1 MGRPAKFTSGDILDA
16 AARVIAQGGPRL
28 ATVNTIAEDLGAP
41 TGSIYHRFA
50 SRELLLAR
58 LWIRTVRRA
67 QAGFLEALAI
77 QDLGQAARTAAT
89 HIPCWSRE
97 HLDEARVLLL
107 YRRADLA
114 LRWPDE
120 LGQELANLN
129 VEVERAL
136 RDFTRRRYGSSTAGN
151 LQRVTFA
158 LVDVPYA
165 AARRHLLDGKP
176 PPAAADELVAQVCA
190 CVLGEH
196 GSSRWS

>member
-1 MGRPAKFTSGDILDA
+1 MGRPAKFTSSDILDA
-16 AARVIAQGGPRL
+16 AARQVAQGGPRL

-67 QAGFLEALAI
+67 QSGFLEALAI
-77 QDLGQAARTAAT
+77 QDLDQAARTAAT
-89 HIPCWSRE
+89 HIPRWSRE

-107 YRRADLA
+107 YRRGDLA
-114 LRWPDE
+114 ARWPDE
-120 LGQELANLN
+120 LGEELAKLN
-129 VEVERAL
+129 VEVEQAL
-136 RDFTRRRYGSSTAGN
+136 RAFTRRRYGSLTASN

-165 AARRHLLDGKP
+165 AARRYLLAGKP
-176 PPAAADELVAQVCA
+176 PPAGADELVTQVCA
-190 CVLGEH
+190 CILDEH
-196 GSSRWS
+196 GTTGR

>member
-1 MGRPAKFTSGDILDA
+1 MARPAKFNSSDILDA
-16 AARVIAQGGPRL
+16 AARLIARGGLRL
-28 ATVNTIAEDLGAP
+28 ATVSTIAKDLGAP

-58 LWIRTVRRA
+58 LWIRAIHRA

-77 QDLGQAARTAAT
+77 PDLDQAALAAAT
-89 HIPCWSRE
+89 HIPRWSRE

-114 LRWPDE
+114 ARWPDE
-120 LGQELANLN
+120 LGQELADLN
-129 VEVERAL
+129 VQVEEAVRG
-136 RDFTRRRYGSSTAGN
+136 FTRRRYGRLTASD

-165 AARRHLLDGKP
+165 AARRYLLAGKP
-176 PPAAADELVAQVCA
+176 PPAGVDDLVAQACA
-190 CVLGEH
+190 CLLDGQ
-196 GSSRWS
+196 G

>member
-16 AARVIAQGGPRL
+16 AARLIAQGGPRL
-28 ATVNTIAEDLGAP
+28 TTVSTIAEELGAP

-58 LWIRTVRRA
+58 LWTRTVRRA

-77 QDLGQAARTAAT
+77 EDRDRAARTAAT
-89 HIPCWSRE
+89 HIPRWSRE

-114 LRWPDE
+114 ARWPDQ
-120 LGQELANLN
+120 LGEQLANLN
-129 VEVERAL
+129 VEVEQAL
-136 RDFTRRRYGSSTAGN
+136 RDFTLRCYGRLTETD

-165 AARRHLLDGKP
+165 AARRYLQAGKP
-176 PPAAADELVAQVCA
+176 PPASVDDLVAQVCA
-190 CVLGEH
+190 CVLDQQGTTGH
-196 GSSRWS
+196 